1 MPDFSPDERLAIEA
15 DRRQR
20 VTAAFRLGSKATGG
34 APAPAWLLPMVM
46 GIAIAVVI
54 GLFLGIATLAQNAS
68 TGATHSPAP
77 AASPSN
83 R

>member
-1 MPDFSPDERLAIEA
+1 MPDFSPDERLSIDA

-20 VTAAFRLGSKATGG
+20 VTAAFRLGSKGTGG
-34 APAPAWLLPMVM
+34 TPGHSWLLPLVT
-46 GIAIAVVI
+46 GIALAVVI

-77 AASPSN
+77 VASPSN